1 MPDFIKTSWT
11 HKPLDWVSGVENSV
25 VEYEQLLFLLLQ
37 VISKKENYIKKD
49 EGGKLYGERED
60 IRLNLLKE
68 KENAAQVGWKSK
80 LRANT
85 VCFLFFF
92 NKMRKRWRMYYNVF
106 RKQLSHIKI
115 FTLRMLTAFYFY
127 KLSANS
133 RPLLGAI
140 VAPTRL
146 SWISKKIFFIW
157 NGKKMT
163 YFRGCKQTECPVFH
177 KMCLRKWPRT
187 LNG

>member
-85 VCFLFFF
+85 VYFLFFF
-92 NKMRKRWRMYYNVF
+92 
-106 RKQLSHIKI
+106 
-115 FTLRMLTAFYFY
+115 LT
-127 KLSANS
+127 KCV
-133 RPLLGAI
+133 RDKEC
-140 VAPTRL
+140 TTM
-146 SWISKKIFFIW
+146 FFENNYLI
-157 NGKKMT
+157 
-163 YFRGCKQTECPVFH
+163 
-177 KMCLRKWPRT
+177 
-187 LNG
+187 